1 MQVTHR
7 QFLNISRRP
16 LICYEDSTKKKK
28 KRFVEPMH
36 RTATSIPLQ
45 ITNGISLPLVMS
57 WIVLSHVT
65 LQNEVLGMHL
75 SIF

>member
-1 MQVTHR
+1 
-7 QFLNISRRP
+7 
-16 LICYEDSTKKKK
+16 
-28 KRFVEPMH
+28 MH

-65 LQNEVLGMHL
+65 LQNEVLGMPL
-75 SIF
+75 SIFEATRKKGLLETTTQSNRQTLY